1 MTASLMNRLPAVRG
15 DYGEAV
21 PMARHTWF
29 GVGGPADVI
38 FSPADA
44 TDLGAFLAACPA
56 DIPVL
61 AVGAGS
67 NLLVRDGGIAG
78 VVIRLGE
85 HMKTISHDGDIVTAS
100 AGATDADVA
109 RYAAR
114 NGLAGLEFL
123 IGIPGTVGGGLR
135 MNAGAYGGEFK
146 DITIRAHGFDR
157 SGTPV
162 MATPAQMGMAYR
174 HTDAPADWVFTHA
187 EFRATAGDT
196 DAIKSR
202 MKDIVSS
209 RGDAQ
214 PRGVRTGGSTFAN
227 PPGGKAWQEIDSA
240 GCRGMVIGGAQVSEK
255 HCNFLINTGGA
266 SAHDIEMLGE
276 TVRQLVST
284 GGGPRLR
291 WEIRRVG
298 QLADGQPDPQQP
310 SQTTETRTA
319 TKRTGTNRTATK
331 RTGGTSHDG

>member
-1 MTASLMNRLPAVRG
+1 MTGPLIERLPAVRG

-29 GVGGPADVI
+29 GVGGPADII

-44 TDLGAFLAACPA
+44 ADLGAFLAACPA
-56 DIPVL
+56 EIPVL
-61 AVGAGS
+61 PVGAGS
-67 NLLVRDGGIAG
+67 NLLVRDGGIPG
-78 VVIRLGE
+78 VVVRLGA
-85 HMKTISHDGDIVTAS
+85 HMTTISHEGEIVTVGS
-100 AGATDADVA
+100 GATDADVA

-135 MNAGAYGGEFK
+135 MNAGAYGGEFR

-157 SGTPV
+157 QGQPV
-162 MATPAQMGMAYR
+162 SATPAEMGMAYR
-174 HTDAPADWVFTHA
+174 HTDAPADWIFTHA
-187 EFRATAGDT
+187 ELQARPGETA
-196 DAIKSR
+196 AIKAR
-202 MKDIVSS
+202 MKEIVAS

-227 PPGGKAWQEIDSA
+227 PPGGKAWQEIDAA
-240 GCRGMVIGGAQVSEK
+240 GCRGLVVGGAQVSEK
-255 HCNFLINTGGA
+255 HCNFLINTGDA

-276 TVRQLVST
+276 TVRHRVNAR
-284 GGGPRLR
+284 GGPALR

-298 QLADGQPDPQQP
+298 ALADGQADPRNQ
-310 SQTTETRTA
+310 SD
-319 TKRTGTNRTATK
+319 
-331 RTGGTSHDG
+331 TGGGA

>member
-1 MTASLMNRLPAVRG
+1 MTGSLIKRLPAVRG

-29 GVGGPADVI
+29 GVGGPADII

-44 TDLGAFLAACPA
+44 ADLGNFLAACPA

-61 AVGAGS
+61 PVGAGS
-67 NLLVRDGGIAG
+67 NLLVRDGGIPG
-78 VVIRLGE
+78 VVVRLGA
-85 HMKTISHDGDIVTAS
+85 HMNTISHDGEIVTAGS
-100 AGATDADVA
+100 GTTDADVA

-135 MNAGAYGGEFK
+135 MNAGAYGSEFC

-157 SGTPV
+157 EGRAVNATPV
-162 MATPAQMGMAYR
+162 EMGMAYR
-174 HTDAPADWVFTHA
+174 HTDAPADWIFTHA
-187 EFRATAGDT
+187 ELQARPGETA
-196 DAIKSR
+196 AIKAR
-202 MKDIVSS
+202 MKEIVAS

-227 PPGGKAWQEIDSA
+227 PPGGKAWQEIDAA
-240 GCRGMVIGGAQVSEK
+240 GCRGLMVGGAQVSEK
-255 HCNFLINTGGA
+255 HCNFLINTGDA
-266 SAHDIEMLGE
+266 SAHDLETLGE
-276 TVRQLVST
+276 TVRHRVNAR
-284 GGGPRLR
+284 GGPALR

-298 QLADGQPDPQQP
+298 ALADGQADPQNQ
-310 SQTTETRTA
+310 S
-319 TKRTGTNRTATK
+319 N
-331 RTGGTSHDG
+331 TGGSA

>member
-1 MTASLMNRLPAVRG
+1 MTASLLDRLPEVRG

-44 TDLGAFLAACPA
+44 ADLGAFLAACPA

-61 AVGAGS
+61 PVGAGS

-85 HMKTISHDGDIVTAS
+85 HMKSISHDGDIVTAS

-162 MATPAQMGMAYR
+162 TATPEQMGMAYR

-187 EFRATAGDT
+187 EFSATAGDT
-196 DAIKSR
+196 DKIKAR
-202 MKDIVSS
+202 MKEIVGS

-227 PPGGKAWQEIDSA
+227 PQDGKAWQEIDSA

-266 SAHDIEMLGE
+266 SAHDIELLGE
-276 TVRQLVST
+276 TVRQRVSSR
-284 GGGPRLR
+284 GGPRLR

-298 QLADGQPDPQQP
+298 HLAEGQPDPQQP
-310 SQTTETRTA
+310 GPQQPGPQQPGPQQSSQT
-319 TKRTGTNRTATK
+319 
-331 RTGGTSHDG
+331 GGASHDG

>member
-1 MTASLMNRLPAVRG
+1 MTAALIDRLPAVRG
-15 DYGEAV
+15 DYSPAV

-44 TDLGAFLAACPA
+44 EDLGSFLAACPA

-61 AVGAGS
+61 PVGAGS

-78 VVIRLGE
+78 VVVRLGE
-85 HMKTISHDGDIVTAS
+85 HMKSITHEGEIVTAS

-123 IGIPGTVGGGLR
+123 VGIPGTVGGGLR

-157 SGTPV
+157 QGNPV
-162 MATPAQMGMAYR
+162 SATPAEMGMAYR
-174 HTDAPADWVFTHA
+174 HTDAPADWIFTHA
-187 EFRATAGDT
+187 DFRATAGD
-196 DAIKSR
+196 ASEIKAR
-202 MKDIVSS
+202 MKQIVNN

-227 PPGGKAWQEIDSA
+227 PAGGKAWQEIDAA
-240 GCRGMVIGGAQVSEK
+240 GCRGMIIGGAQVSEK
-255 HCNFLINTGGA
+255 HCNFLINRGDA
-266 SAHDIEMLGE
+266 SAHDIERLGE
-276 TVRQLVST
+276 TVRQRVAD
-284 GGGPRLR
+284 GGGPTLR

-298 QLADGQPDPQQP
+298 RLADGQPDPQLTP
-310 SQTTETRTA
+310 AERGSA
-319 TKRTGTNRTATK
+319 
-331 RTGGTSHDG
+331 

>member
-1 MTASLMNRLPAVRG
+1 MTSALINRLPAVRG
-15 DYGEAV
+15 DYSPAV

-44 TDLGAFLAACPA
+44 ADLGAFLAACPA

-78 VVIRLGE
+78 VVIRLGA
-85 HMKTISHDGDIVTAS
+85 HMTEISHDGEIVIAGS
-100 AGATDADVA
+100 GATDADVA

-157 SGTPV
+157 QGNPV
-162 MATPAQMGMAYR
+162 SATPAGMGMVYR
-174 HTDAPADWVFTHA
+174 HTDTPSDWIFTHA
-187 EFRATAGDT
+187 EFRARAGDT
-196 DAIKSR
+196 AAVKAR
-202 MKDIVSS
+202 MKEIVSS

-227 PPGGKAWQEIDSA
+227 PLGGKAWQEIDAA
-240 GCRGMVIGGAQVSEK
+240 GCRGMMIGGAQVSEK
-255 HCNFLINTGGA
+255 HCNFLINTGEA
-266 SAHDIEMLGE
+266 SAHATEMLGE
-276 TVRQLVST
+276 TARRRVSAR
-284 GGGPRLR
+284 GGPALR

-298 QLADGQPDPQQP
+298 ALADGQPDPQQ
-310 SQTTETRTA
+310 
-319 TKRTGTNRTATK
+319 
-331 RTGGTSHDG
+331 TSAEGDSE

>member
-1 MTASLMNRLPAVRG
+1 MALDSLQSLPPKTARAGDDLVIASVPVTSPAGRRACPLDALRRTGHDRVADEQTSSRARRLWRG
-15 DYGEAV
+15 C
-21 PMARHTWF
+21 
-29 GVGGPADVI
+29 ADGAPHLVWRRDLQI
-38 FSPADA
+38 DFSPADA
-44 TDLGAFLAACPA
+44 DLGAFLAACPA

-187 EFRATAGDT
+187 EFRATAAT
-196 DAIKSR
+196 STPSR
-202 MKDIVSS
+202 P
-209 RGDAQ
+209 A
-214 PRGVRTGGSTFAN
+214 
-227 PPGGKAWQEIDSA
+227 
-240 GCRGMVIGGAQVSEK
+240 
-255 HCNFLINTGGA
+255 
-266 SAHDIEMLGE
+266 
-276 TVRQLVST
+276 
-284 GGGPRLR
+284 
-291 WEIRRVG
+291 
-298 QLADGQPDPQQP
+298 
-310 SQTTETRTA
+310 
-319 TKRTGTNRTATK
+319 
-331 RTGGTSHDG
+331 

>member
-1 MTASLMNRLPAVRG
+1 MTASLLNRLPEVRG

-29 GVGGPADVI
+29 GVGGPADVV
-38 FSPADA
+38 FSPAD
-44 TDLGAFLAACPA
+44 TDDLGAFLAACPA

-61 AVGAGS
+61 PVGAGS

-85 HMKTISHDGDIVTAS
+85 HMKSISHEGGTVTAS

-114 NGLAGLEFL
+114 HGLTGLEFL

-157 SGTPV
+157 QGIPVSATPV
-162 MATPAQMGMAYR
+162 EMGMAYR
-174 HTDAPADWVFTHA
+174 HTDAPADWIFTHA
-187 EFRATAGDT
+187 EFQVSAGDT
-196 DAIKSR
+196 SAIKAR
-202 MKDIVSS
+202 MKEIVSS

-214 PRGVRTGGSTFAN
+214 PRGVRTGGSTFTN
-227 PPGGKAWQEIDSA
+227 PPGGKAWQEIDAA
-240 GCRGMVIGGAQVSEK
+240 GCRGMAIGGAQVSEK
-255 HCNFLINTGGA
+255 HCNFLINTGAA

-276 TVRQLVST
+276 TVRQRVSN
-284 GGGPRLR
+284 GGGPQLR

-298 QLADGQPDPQQP
+298 ILANGQTDPQQT
-310 SQTTETRTA
+310 SQT
-319 TKRTGTNRTATK
+319 
-331 RTGGTSHDG
+331 GGASHDR